1 MKLSVI
7 VATRNRAHAI
17 TCCLDSIAAS
27 LAHAA
32 SLDAEIVVVDNGS
45 TDATSEIVKRWASA
59 CPFPVRGGPV
69 AAEPKVRFRS
79 PSDFHDRNG
88 RFSYIQ
94 TRQVIGR

>member
-69 AAEPKVRFRS
+69 AEHVSNAVLFP
-79 PSDFHDRNG
+79 
-88 RFSYIQ
+88 
-94 TRQVIGR
+94 IGIGVLSLVWRW